1 MKIHLWMMLTILWG
15 GLVVAADEVPKPLPD
30 AISTQKKS
38 TPQIV
43 IPVVPILD
51 EGQVPE
57 EDHPAPVPKP
67 NRGPVPVSSLSEDT
81 WYVIES
87 PVPLI
92 VLNSPAG
99 HVGVQPEEG
108 PVKVRGKFADG
119 TGKTETRTFS
129 SKHLYFVNAVKAG
142 QIELLIVPIGVSA
155 EAEVI
160 RQPLTVIGLAP
171 IPPPGPGPGPTPEP
185 GPVPNDPPA
194 PVSSFRV
201 IFVKES
207 GATLNAAQSSIPAA
221 KVIRDYLV
229 AKTTPEN
236 GQPGWRE
243 YDPDQATTNEQPTMQ
258 KLWEA
263 VKPKVAKVPCLVI
276 EVNGHATVMPFPASV
291 DECMATLKK
300 AGGE

>member
-1 MKIHLWMMLTILWG
+1 MRTELFFSVVILLG
-15 GLVVAADEVPKPLPD
+15 SFLAADEVPKPLPD

-51 EGQVPE
+51 EEQVPE
-57 EDHPAPVPKP
+57 EDHPAPAPKP

-92 VLNSPAG
+92 ILNSPAG

-160 RQPLTVIGLAP
+160 RQPLTVMGLAP
-171 IPPPGPGPGPTPEP
+171 IPPPGPEPTPKP
-185 GPVPNDPPA
+185 DPA
-194 PVSSFRV
+194 PEPIPVADQVAVAVVHDAGNIAPGTAIFLNGLVNWNAYVDAGNTWRIYDVADTTDKAKKAIEDAKDSTLPAVVVTDRKTGKVLRSFPMPESFESFRR
-201 IFVKES
+201 IMAELGVK
-207 GATLNAAQSSIPAA
+207 
-221 KVIRDYLV
+221 
-229 AKTTPEN
+229 
-236 GQPGWRE
+236 
-243 YDPDQATTNEQPTMQ
+243 
-258 KLWEA
+258 
-263 VKPKVAKVPCLVI
+263 
-276 EVNGHATVMPFPASV
+276 
-291 DECMATLKK
+291 
-300 AGGE
+300 

>member
-1 MKIHLWMMLTILWG
+1 MRTELFFSVAILLG
-15 GLVVAADEVPKPLPD
+15 SFLAADEVPKPIPD
-30 AISTQKKS
+30 TISTQKKS

-51 EGQVPE
+51 EEQVPE
-57 EDHPAPVPKP
+57 EDHPAPAPKP
-67 NRGPVPVSSLSEDT
+67 NRGPVPVSTLSEDT

-92 VLNSPAG
+92 ILSSPPG
-99 HVGVQPEEG
+99 HVQIDPDEG
-108 PVKVRGKFADG
+108 PVKLRGKFSDG
-119 TGKTETRTFS
+119 TGKNEIRTYS
-129 SKHLYFVNAVKAG
+129 SKYVYSVSALKPG

-160 RQPLTVIGLAP
+160 RQPLTVMGLAP
-171 IPPPGPGPGPTPEP
+171 IPPPGPGPGPTPTPEP
-185 GPVPNDPPA
+185 APA
-194 PVSSFRV
+194 PVTSFRV

-207 GATLNAAQSSIPAA
+207 GATLNASQSSIPAA

-229 AKTTPEN
+229 AKTTAEN

-243 YDPDQATTNEQPTMQ
+243 YDPDQSTTNEQPTMQ

-263 VKPKVAKVPCLVI
+263 VKPKLSKVPCLVI

>member
-30 AISTQKKS
+30 AISEKPVSQPMIILPM
-38 TPQIV
+38 TPV
-43 IPVVPILD
+43 LVEPDAPTPI
-51 EGQVPE
+51 
-57 EDHPAPVPKP
+57 PAPLPEFQPKVISDL
-67 NRGPVPVSSLSEDT
+67 GVGML
-81 WYVIES
+81 YVIES
-87 PVPLI
+87 QTEIFIEQVPLG
-92 VLNSPAG
+92 VLEVEENQTDGESLR
-99 HVGVQPEEG
+99 VNGV
-108 PVKVRGKFADG
+108 FADG
-119 TGKTETRTFS
+119 PRSRQWRTFKSSFVYILSSDKPGKTE
-129 SKHLYFVNAVKAG
+129 
-142 QIELLIVPIGVSA
+142 LLLVPSGLKSRKDIV
-155 EAEVI
+155 
-160 RQPLTVIGLAP
+160 RQSITVTGEGP
-171 IPPPGPGPGPTPEP
+171 RPPPGPGPTPEP
-185 GPVPNDPPA
+185 GPVPDDPPA

-243 YDPDQATTNEQPTMQ
+243 YDPDQATANEQPTMQ
-258 KLWEA
+258 KIWEA

>member
-1 MKIHLWMMLTILWG
+1 MRTEFFFSVAILLG
-15 GLVVAADEVPKPLPD
+15 SFLAADEVPKLLPD

-38 TPQIV
+38 TPQII

-57 EDHPAPVPKP
+57 EDHPAPIPKP

-92 VLNSPAG
+92 ILNSPAG

-160 RQPLTVIGLAP
+160 RQPLTVMGLAP
-171 IPPPGPGPGPTPEP
+171 IPPPGPGPGPTPGPTPAPEP
-185 GPVPNDPPA
+185 APA
-194 PVSSFRV
+194 PVASFRV

-207 GATLNAAQSSIPAA
+207 GATLTASQSSIPAA
-221 KVIRDYLV
+221 KVIRDYLI

-263 VKPKVAKVPCLVI
+263 VKPKVTKVPCLVI
-276 EVNGHATVMPFPASV
+276 EVNGHATVMPFPVSV
-291 DECMATLKK
+291 DECMVTLKK